1 MNLNSETVSD
11 TFKDT
16 EYVCDQCN
24 EDALFGDRQP
34 NTQDPISEQG
44 DNDVTTERNTSPDS
58 QATGVNNEWI
68 IPSSMCV
75 TGSSQKNFSLE
86 SYSQY

>member
-1 MNLNSETVSD
+1 MNVLISTLKRCRIPSK
-11 TFKDT
+11 TQ

-24 EDALFGDRQP
+24 EDALYGDSQP

-58 QATGVNNEWI
+58 QATGVNTE
-68 IPSSMCV
+68 
-75 TGSSQKNFSLE
+75 
-86 SYSQY
+86 